1 MKRTTA
7 ALLLVLA
14 LSARASADPV
24 MAPNDPFASPVSVN
38 ACNLEYADENRPTS
52 RISAVAI
59 QFTNESARVADLIN
73 FRVAINGQTSLIR
86 DVGTFTPGIEITHK
100 FKAGTDQFTLP
111 VLLQQFGG
119 RPPVTC
125 RVESIHFADGTAWQ
139 PGSAGGSPA
148 ASGGALSVLPL
159 RLAFDGPAAGARL
172 VYVTSATPA
181 SYSIRTNCD
190 RIARLVAVASSA
202 RDAVYRVTPLGS
214 GFCAATIV
222 DAGGNAAMIPIVVK

>member
-7 ALLLVLA
+7 SLLLALA

-24 MAPNDPFASPVSVN
+24 MAPNDPFASPVNVN

-73 FRVAINGQTSLIR
+73 FRVTINGQTSLIR

-111 VLLQQFGG
+111 VLLQQFNG

-139 PGSAGGSPA
+139 PGTSSGAPVA
-148 ASGGALSVLPL
+148 TGGALSALPL

-172 VYVTSATPA
+172 FYVTSATPTA
-181 SYSIRTNCD
+181 YAIRGNCAG
-190 RIARLVAVASSA
+190 IARVGLVASSA

-214 GFCAATIV
+214 GYCAATVV
-222 DAGGNAAMIPIVVK
+222 DASGNAAMIPIVVK